1 MVEQKGTK
9 KAVGAPKKPA
19 ADAVKKPA
27 LNPKKTNFA
36 KKSKSLAYGKVKFQ
50 AFLWRG
56 KWRFVNK
63 AEADKEKKKKLAK
76 LAKLKEQ
83 GVQIKVNKLNCF
95 RFNGYLAQVILER
108 LIE

>member
-1 MVEQKGTK
+1 MVEQKASK
-9 KAVGAPKKPA
+9 KAEVASKKPA

-27 LNPKKTNFA
+27 ATPKKSFA

-83 GVQIKVNKLNCF
+83 GKQIKVNGFYYILLF
-95 RFNGYLAQVILER
+95 GYFAQVILES
-108 LIE
+108 